1 MASGLIDWLIES
13 MKAIAESPT
22 TSQTAILDAAEELLA
37 VQGFAATSIKQ
48 IGERAEANPAL
59 IYYYFGDKQGL
70 YRAVLQRI
78 GTTLRDS
85 VLAHRGSEEIGPRIE
100 TLVAAQTALLN
111 AHPRAVM
118 LIAREL
124 LDHGAEHA
132 QPMIHGLAA
141 ALFRPTVEA
150 IEAARAGGTVRPD
163 ARAEFALL
171 STISQM
177 FYFALA
183 TPLARVLLQR
193 GPGYPTAADVTAF
206 GRHASQFAL
215 CGMVVTPPGSRR

>member
-1 MASGLIDWLIES
+1 MKTIADTPPASR
-13 MKAIAESPT
+13 
-22 TSQTAILDAAEELLA
+22 TAILDSAEELFA
-37 VQGFAATSIKQ
+37 VQGFVATSVKQ
-48 IGERAEANPAL
+48 IGERADANPAL

-78 GTTLRDS
+78 GATLRDS
-85 VLAHRGSEEIGPRIE
+85 VRAHGDPEAIGPQIE
-100 TLVAAQTALLN
+100 RLVAAQAALIN

-141 ALFRPTVEA
+141 ELFRPTVEA
-150 IEAARAGGTVRPD
+150 IEVARACGTVRAD
-163 ARAEFALL
+163 VRAEFALL

-183 TPLARVLLQR
+183 KPLVRVLLQR
-193 GPGYPTAADVTAF
+193 GADYPTAAEVTAF
-206 GRHASQFAL
+206 GEHAAQFAL
-215 CGMVVTPPGSRR
+215 SGMGVTTPGSRR